1 MLRNVA
7 LLTVLLCEA
16 AVVLVGAGQRDI
28 NGVWPGR
35 DPGTA
40 GPLPIRRVGQFGYV
54 NREGA
59 VVVSPQFEEAGFFYE
74 GLAAVR
80 RGGLWGY
87 IDPSGVT
94 VIPFQ
99 FTHADR
105 FSDGLANVRWKQAGG
120 GSDPSGYIDRTG
132 RIAIKCDGEDGNI
145 RMTPQRCQAM
155 FSGGFVMT
163 DVEVFRCA
171 DEPGNPKQY
180 PCKGQW
186 INRIGAYDKTGR
198 LAIPG
203 PFWSAGAVS
212 RFVEGLAGVQVF
224 GTEQKGFI
232 DSSGHWVINPQFDQ
246 VTAFNDG
253 LAAVRTGPGGWGFI
267 NKRGDFVIPPQFVS
281 ASEFS
286 DGLAAVSLD
295 GKQRGYIDRSG
306 KFVISPRFAEAGPFS
321 EGLAPVCCDE
331 NRVRYIDAKGNWA
344 FELRVVG
351 NVWNGAFIDGVA
363 LVELEQFLL
372 GYIDKTGR
380 LIARYGDSK

>member
-1 MLRNVA
+1 MRPF
-7 LLTVLLCEA
+7 VLLA
-16 AVVLVGAGQRDI
+16 ALVVSTTLALAERDQRDI
-28 NGVWPGR
+28 NGAWPGR

-40 GPLPIRRVGQFGYV
+40 GPLPIRRLGQFGYV

-80 RGGLWGY
+80 RGGVWGY
-87 IDPSGVT
+87 INPDGVT

-105 FSDGLANVRWKQAGG
+105 FSDGLANVRWKEAGR
-120 GSDPSGYIDRTG
+120 GSDPSGYIDPTG

-145 RMTPQRCQAM
+145 RMTPQRCQAK

-203 PFWSAGAVS
+203 PYWSAGAVS
-212 RFVEGLAGVQVF
+212 RFVDGLAGVQVF

-232 DSSGHWVINPQFDQ
+232 DSSGQWVDQ
-246 VTAFNDG
+246 SSVRPDLRLQRGTGGRSNRSRRLG
-253 LAAVRTGPGGWGFI
+253 LYRQAWFFCYSTAVRECG
-267 NKRGDFVIPPQFVS
+267 R
-281 ASEFS
+281 
-286 DGLAAVSLD
+286 
-295 GKQRGYIDRSG
+295 
-306 KFVISPRFAEAGPFS
+306 AGI
-321 EGLAPVCCDE
+321 L
-331 NRVRYIDAKGNWA
+331 
-344 FELRVVG
+344 
-351 NVWNGAFIDGVA
+351 
-363 LVELEQFLL
+363 
-372 GYIDKTGR
+372 
-380 LIARYGDSK
+380 

>member
-1 MLRNVA
+1 MRRFILLAA
-7 LLTVLLCEA
+7 LVFSTALALAE
-16 AVVLVGAGQRDI
+16 GDQRDI
-28 NGVWPGR
+28 TGKVWPGR

-59 VVVSPQFEEAGFFYE
+59 IVVSPQFEEAGFFYE

-87 IDPSGVT
+87 IDRDGVT

-99 FTHADR
+99 FTRADR
-105 FSDGLANVRWKQAGG
+105 FSDGLANVRWKEPDGG
-120 GSDPSGYIDRTG
+120 GEPSGYIDRTG

-145 RMTPQRCQAM
+145 RMTPQRCQER

-163 DVEVFRCA
+163 DVEVFRCS
-171 DEPGNPKQY
+171 DEPGNPKKY

-203 PFWSAGAVS
+203 PYWSAGAVS
-212 RFVEGLAGVQVF
+212 RFIDGLAGVQVF
-224 GTEQKGFI
+224 GTQQKGFI
-232 DSSGHWVINPQFDQ
+232 DTTGKWVINPQFDQ
-246 VTAFNDG
+246 VTAFGDG
-253 LAAVRTGPGGWGFI
+253 LAAVRTGPAGWGFI

-286 DGLAAVSLD
+286 DGLAAVSID
-295 GKQRGYIDRSG
+295 GRQMGYIDRSG
-306 KFVISPRFAEAGPFS
+306 KVVIPPRFAEAGKFS

-331 NRVRYIDAKGNWA
+331 NGVRYIDAKGNWA
-344 FELRVVG
+344 FELRVDG
-351 NVWNGAFIDGVA
+351 KVWNGAFIDGVA
-363 LVELEQFLL
+363 LVELEPFLL

-380 LIARYGDSK
+380 LIARYGDAK